1 LAKKRLWVNT
11 DNRKVRRDV
20 MNQPDFTEIS
30 TKANEAWTETVDKAL
45 GALSLAGEVQRDVS
59 GRTVDANAA
68 IAREGVQ
75 YLDEVQGTI
84 RRASE
89 EARDLLNRQWAVAQE
104 FPKDPMA
111 FPQKVVS
118 LYLEEGEKFTN
129 LGDAQVEA
137 LTRFTGNLQN
147 LLEKAGKETRESLTK
162 YTEKILALYGLKN

>member
-1 LAKKRLWVNT
+1 
-11 DNRKVRRDV
+11 

-104 FPKDPMA
+104 FPKDPIA

-147 LLEKAGKETRESLTK
+147 LLEKTGKETRESLTK

>member
-1 LAKKRLWVNT
+1 
-11 DNRKVRRDV
+11 

-104 FPKDPMA
+104 FPKDPIA

-118 LYLEEGEKFTN
+118 LYLEEGEKFTS

-147 LLEKAGKETRESLTK
+147 LLEKAGKETRENLTK